1 MTENLAG
8 DLGIINCRRKTKR
21 ERKGKTM
28 GDEKAG
34 EMKRRGIEIVNSLE
48 LEVEACGRER
58 LKEELRRKTCERERV
73 R

>member
-34 EMKRRGIEIVNSLE
+34 EMKRRGIEIVRAGGGGVWE
-48 LEVEACGRER
+48 
-58 LKEELRRKTCERERV
+58 RKTERGVEEENV
-73 R
+73 